1 MGWGEPQQ
9 GAREMLPRVVPLTL
23 LLRYD
28 RVSAGLT
35 DKRFPTSLSRP
46 VRWENE
52 CLFRRGDRNRNGR
65 AAVRRDFRGPG
76 HGAAQRRAPQLSR
89 RRTAPARA
97 MAIRVTANARRGSRA
112 LSR

>member
-35 DKRFPTSLSRP
+35 DKSFPTSLSRP

-52 CLFRRGDRNRNGR
+52 CLFRRGDRNRNGGPPSGETF
-65 AAVRRDFRGPG
+65 AAQVMARLRGARLSSAGDAPRPRGRWRSGSRRTR
-76 HGAAQRRAPQLSR
+76 GAAAGR
-89 RRTAPARA
+89 
-97 MAIRVTANARRGSRA
+97 
-112 LSR
+112 